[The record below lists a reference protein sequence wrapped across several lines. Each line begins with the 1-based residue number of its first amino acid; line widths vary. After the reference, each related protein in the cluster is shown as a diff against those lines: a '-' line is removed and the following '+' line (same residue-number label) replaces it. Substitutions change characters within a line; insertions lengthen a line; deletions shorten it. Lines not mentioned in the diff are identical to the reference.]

1 MSEQQAMRV
10 LVIGGSGGMGA
21 SIVAA
26 CAKRGAWPI
35 VGYCHSA
42 EAAEQVVRSLDKGR
56 TCLVDLTIGSFEEA
70 ELPEAEV
77 LVHCAGRITARRQL
91 IASRPEEINELMVIN
106 ALGPLRLTQALLRR
120 SDRLRQIIF
129 VLSSAIACRGAGPY
143 ALSKMA
149 GLAVAKLLSV
159 ELAER
164 QIVVDVVV
172 PGWTETPMAEIA
184 ARATGRTL
192 ADVRAEHPQNRIL
205 APEDIAELAAGLIF
219 DRPPGQPSQ
228 FVVWDLRSSREPQRC
243 DLKDAFD
250 LPRGKMPGGMS
261 SAYR

>member
-1 MSEQQAMRV
+1 M
-10 LVIGGSGGMGA
+10 
-21 SIVAA
+21 
-26 CAKRGAWPI
+26 
-35 VGYCHSA
+35 
-42 EAAEQVVRSLDKGR
+42 
-56 TCLVDLTIGSFEEA
+56 
-70 ELPEAEV
+70 
-77 LVHCAGRITARRQL
+77 
-91 IASRPEEINELMVIN
+91 
-106 ALGPLRLTQALLRR
+106 LRR

-172 PGWTETPMAEIA
+172 PGWTETPMAELA

-192 ADVRAEHPQNRIL
+192 ADVRAEHPGNRIL
-205 APEDIAELAAGLIF
+205 TPADIAELTAGLVF
-219 DRPPGQPSQ
+219 DRPAGQPSQ
-228 FVVWDLRSSREPQRC
+228 FVVWDLRTSREPQRC

-250 LPRGKMPGGMS
+250 LPRSKMPGGM
-261 SAYR
+261 